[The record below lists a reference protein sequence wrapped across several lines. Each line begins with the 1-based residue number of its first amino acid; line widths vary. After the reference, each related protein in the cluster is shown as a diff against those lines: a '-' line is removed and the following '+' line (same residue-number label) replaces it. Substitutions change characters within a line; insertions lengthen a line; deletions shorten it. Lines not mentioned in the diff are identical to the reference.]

1 LIRHSSF
8 VIRHSSFVIR
18 HSSFVIRHSSLFPM
32 LSDLQLRNFRCF
44 ESLRVEFGAG
54 FNFFL
59 GRNGEG
65 KTSILEAA
73 CVLLRLQSQR
83 SSTLAPVIRFGE
95 KSFGVAGR
103 AGNHLLEFRYGRL
116 RRKVALDQV
125 EQRPLDDY
133 LRLARVVSFANTDIE
148 LVRGASE
155 TRRRYLDFLAA
166 QIDPLYRPTLR
177 AYERALRSRNA
188 LLKSPQP
195 RLRELAAYDPPLL
208 EHGAKLGKM
217 RAQLVERLAPLAAE
231 AHRGISGTQEILELR
246 FLPGNQDDFA
256 RQLADS
262 RPEEVR
268 LRQTIVGPH
277 RDDIELLVE
286 AKMANQYASEGQQRT
301 VALALKI
308 AQSRIFHLEEG
319 TPPLLLLDDIFGEL
333 DPVRRNALLA
343 QLPAEGQK
351 LVTATT
357 LEWRESETIGPV
369 FELSDRKLIRT
380 G

>member
-1 LIRHSSF
+1 
-8 VIRHSSFVIR
+8 
-18 HSSFVIRHSSLFPM
+18 M

-44 ESLRVEFGAG
+44 ESLRVEFGPG

-83 SSTLAPVIRFGE
+83 SSTLAPLVRFGE

-103 AGNHLLEFRYGRL
+103 SGNHLLEFRYGGL
-116 RRKVALDQV
+116 RRKVALDHV

-155 TRRRYLDFLAA
+155 ARRRYLDFLAA

-208 EHGAKLGKM
+208 EHGAKLGAM

-231 AHRGISGTQEILELR
+231 AHRGI
-246 FLPGNQDDFA
+246 
-256 RQLADS
+256 
-262 RPEEVR
+262 
-268 LRQTIVGPH
+268 
-277 RDDIELLVE
+277 
-286 AKMANQYASEGQQRT
+286 
-301 VALALKI
+301 
-308 AQSRIFHLEEG
+308 
-319 TPPLLLLDDIFGEL
+319 
-333 DPVRRNALLA
+333 
-343 QLPAEGQK
+343 
-351 LVTATT
+351 
-357 LEWRESETIGPV
+357 
-369 FELSDRKLIRT
+369 
-380 G
+380 